1 MHDDL
6 APQVQLQATFL
17 ASMSNLAY
25 TGFSE
30 NWLLKECGHQHW
42 MALAALYDRAIPDF
56 RDPQGRIAYAAFTQ
70 MASQGLQLQAI
81 TENRAFTLQ
90 TRLSRVGQN
99 RHVSTQ
105 KLLLGERCVGQLTLV
120 SSFVSRHVPG
130 DNRSVAKACL
140 RNAPTVALRPSA
152 QVQALHDLGK
162 QLRAGNWQRHFQI
175 EKNRCTSLPA
185 FTFTPCPDVDYNG
198 AELFYFANFQ
208 AVVERAEWQLLSL
221 RRPGQVRQRQIH
233 YYGNLNIGDSL
244 LVHLRLPLATHRSYH
259 WCEVVRCSDGTKLA
273 DVFTEKAWPSECTRP

>member
-1 MHDDL
+1 MHDDV

-25 TGFSE
+25 TGLSE

-42 MALAALYDRAIPDF
+42 MALAALYKRTVPDF
-56 RDPQGRIAYAAFTQ
+56 RDAQARIAYAAFTHVK
-70 MASQGLQLQAI
+70 SQGLQLQAI
-81 TENRAFTLQ
+81 CENRAFTLQ
-90 TRLSRVGQN
+90 TSLSRATQN

-105 KLLLGERCVGQLTLV
+105 RLLLGERCVGQVTLV

-140 RNAPTVALRPSA
+140 RNVPAEAFSPNAELQALRN
-152 QVQALHDLGK
+152 LGK
-162 QLRAGNWQRHFQI
+162 QLRAGNWHSHFQL
-175 EKNRCTSLPA
+175 EKDRCCTLPA

-208 AVVERAEWQLLSL
+208 AVVERAEWQLLGL
-221 RRPGQVRQRQIH
+221 RRPGQVRQREIH
-233 YYGNLNIGDSL
+233 YYGNLNINDSL
-244 LVHLRLPLATHRSYH
+244 LVHLRMPSPVQRSRH
-259 WCEVVRCSDGTKLA
+259 WCEIVRQSDGAKLA
-273 DVFTEKAWPSECTRP
+273 DVFTEKAWPSECARP